1 MVGSGGG
8 LYQPSWKGGAP
19 VISWQYYYRH
29 YIFFKHHNNNKYF
42 VKALLFFHLKI
53 TTPYKPFCR
62 SPLILH

>member
-8 LYQPSWKGGAP
+8 LYQPSWKGAAP

-42 VKALLFFHLKI
+42 VKAL
-53 TTPYKPFCR
+53 P
-62 SPLILH
+62 S